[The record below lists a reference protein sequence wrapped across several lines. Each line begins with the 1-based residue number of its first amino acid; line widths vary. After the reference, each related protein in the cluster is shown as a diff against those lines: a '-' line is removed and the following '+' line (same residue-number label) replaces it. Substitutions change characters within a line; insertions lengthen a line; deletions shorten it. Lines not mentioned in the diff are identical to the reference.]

1 MTQSTSPD
9 TMGFTA
15 APDAGASALALPQ
28 RQKVVLVMDLV
39 ESVRLMGANELGVIG
54 HWRGFVAYARETV
67 LPLHHGRLV
76 KSLGDGIMVEFDS
89 VRDGV
94 AAALQLHRH
103 FDDANATLA
112 PEQQLYLRAGL
123 NATHVYVDD
132 IDIYGSGVNLAARVA
147 GLAGPGETMVTAEVR
162 DGLTDGID
170 AKLQDMGQCY
180 LKHVADPVR
189 AFRVGSAGPR
199 PLLVPEREYTPVQQ
213 PTIAVIPFSSRS
225 SVTGHFAIGE
235 LIADGVIA
243 HLAKSSDLKV
253 ISRLAT
259 TELRHRAINVQE
271 VSAQLRA
278 DYVLSGSYAAVDP
291 KLLITAELIETQGGE
306 VLWTDRMQ
314 GEVADL
320 LQPASELCH
329 DISSAAHLAILGR
342 AVQQAMHRPLPTLAE
357 QALMFAGIAGVH
369 QVGVEAFSFSGKVLS
384 AVIDRHPRHAE
395 AHSWL
400 AMWYAIGANR
410 GLQAPASQ
418 KIATDLAD
426 RAVQTQPDSAFA
438 LTIAGLM
445 KAYFQHDLDAAGD
458 CYARALAMNPN
469 EALAWLYTGTLCAW
483 QGKGPEA
490 AAAARRG
497 LELAPIGSLEYY
509 AKSMAGMALM
519 CAGEYPDAINLLRH
533 SLRLNAS
540 HTSTHR
546 ALAAALTLDGQVE
559 EAKGVIQDLL
569 RLEPEFTVNVFMSRY
584 SGRAHPHALVLA
596 DALRQAGVPKG

>member
-1 MTQSTSPD
+1 
-9 TMGFTA
+9 MGCVA
-15 APDAGASALALPQ
+15 ASDAGASALALPQ

-39 ESVRLMGANELGVIG
+39 ESVRLMGANEVAVIG
-54 HWRGFVAYARETV
+54 QWRGFVSHARDSV
-67 LPLHHGRLV
+67 LPLYHGRLV
-76 KSLGDGIMVEFDS
+76 KSLGDGIMAEFDS
-89 VRDGV
+89 ARDGV
-94 AAALQLHRH
+94 AAALKLHRY
-103 FDDANATLA
+103 FDDVNAILPA
-112 PEQQLYLRAGL
+112 EQQLYLRAGL
-123 NATHVYVDD
+123 NATRVYVDD

-147 GLAGPGETMVTAEVR
+147 GLAGPGETMVTAEAR
-162 DGLTDGID
+162 DGLTEGID
-170 AKLQDMGQCY
+170 AKLEDMGECY
-180 LKHVADPVR
+180 LKHVAAPIR
-189 AFRVGSAGPR
+189 AFRVGSAGPK
-199 PLLVPEREYTPVQQ
+199 PLLVPEREYTPVQH

-253 ISRLAT
+253 ITRLAT
-259 TELRHRAINVQE
+259 TELRHRTINVQE
-271 VSAQLRA
+271 LNAQLHA
-278 DYVLSGSYAAVDP
+278 DYVLSGSYVAVET
-291 KLLITAELIETQGGE
+291 KLLITAELIDAQTGE
-306 VLWTDRMQ
+306 VLWTDRLQ

-320 LQPASELCH
+320 LRPASELCH
-329 DISSAAHLAILGR
+329 DISSATHLAILGR

-418 KIATDLAD
+418 KIATDLAE

-438 LTIAGLM
+438 LTISGLM
-445 KAYFQHDLDAAGD
+445 KAYFQHDLDTAGE
-458 CYARALAMNPN
+458 CYARALSMNPN
-469 EALAWLYTGTLCAW
+469 EALAWLYTGTLRAW
-483 QGKGPEA
+483 QGRGAEA

-519 CAGEYPDAINLLRH
+519 CAGEYPDAIEMLRH
-533 SLRLNAS
+533 SLRLNGS

-546 ALAAALTLDGQVE
+546 ALAAALTLEGKVE
-559 EAKGVIQDLL
+559 EARRVVEELL
-569 RLEPEFTVNVFMSRY
+569 RLEPEFTVNVFMRRY
-584 SGRAHPHALVLA
+584 SGREHPHALVLA
-596 DALRQAGVPKG
+596 DALRQAGVPKE